1 MTVPSKTN
9 SRVTFFLALS
19 LLVVLVLQLAHTSRA
34 NSVTWDESHHLFD
47 GYNIWTHHDYG
58 LNPEVPSFA
67 KLVTAAPMLLMRLYV
82 PTVQNRPEQTEAYLD
97 GKDFLFRNDAN
108 RVLFIARMTMAI
120 FTVVLAITIFAAGT
134 EIFGSIVGLVA
145 LAFFVFDP
153 NILANG
159 ALVTTD
165 VPIACCI
172 FLALYLF
179 YRYTRRPTLARLL
192 LVGIVTGLAMA
203 TKFTG
208 LLVPPMLFLVAI
220 AESFYGRDW
229 RILIRRTLAIIAVGV
244 ISYIVLWAFYGF
256 RYNARPAGRELNP
269 PLADYLKQVP
279 NPTDGAHLALLARHH
294 ILPEAYI
301 FGLANTK
308 ITEFA
313 DTSYFFGRIYRHGT
327 RLYFPAAFL
336 IKSTL
341 PFLILFVVALAL
353 LVTGRLKPGLEPF
366 LLLAPPAFYFV
377 VAMHSTMDIGYRH
390 LLIIFPFLYIFIAT
404 AAVAV
409 IQMNRRWSYAIAVL
423 LLWQVVTSA
432 RVSPAYMAYANEAWG
447 GPSQLHNY
455 LGDANTDWG
464 QQLKAAHKYL
474 ASHNIKSCWLAY
486 FADGVVDTAY
496 YGIPCKRLPTVET
509 TAWLNLPMN
518 VPPEIDGPVLISDGV
533 LAGIDYGDGALNPYQ
548 QFRSLRPTAA
558 IEYGLFVYDGHF
570 KVPLASALVDATKA
584 QHLLW
589 ANNPSEA
596 LPEAEQATTLAPD
609 SAAVQTVLG
618 DVLLKLNRTD
628 EARQHYQQALNLTQT
643 IKPELQ
649 TSLATEIK
657 GKLATLP
664 TVQAQT
670 P

>member
-1 MTVPSKTN
+1 MTVPSKTA
-9 SRVTFFLALS
+9 SRITIPLA
-19 LLVVLVLQLAHTSRA
+19 LLVVLILQLAHTSRA
-34 NSVTWDESHHLFD
+34 NSVTWDEAHHLFD

-58 LNPEVPSFA
+58 LNPEVPPFA
-67 KLVTAAPMLLMRLYV
+67 KLVAAAPLLPMHLFV
-82 PTVQNRPEQTEAYLD
+82 PTVQDRSEQTEAFLD

-108 RVLFIARMTMAI
+108 KLLFIARMTMAI
-120 FTVVLAITIFAAGT
+120 FTVVLAVTIFAAGT
-134 EIFGSIVGLVA
+134 EMLGPIAGLVA

-153 NILANG
+153 NILAHG

-172 FLALYLF
+172 FLALYLY
-179 YRYTRRPTLARLL
+179 YRYTRRPTLTRLL
-192 LVGIVTGLAMA
+192 LVGLVTGLAMA

-208 LLVPPMLFLVAI
+208 LLVLPMLFLVAI
-220 AESFYGRDW
+220 AESVYGRDW
-229 RILIRRTLAIIAVGV
+229 RILIRRALAIIAVAF

-279 NPTDGAHLALLARHH
+279 DPHDSAHMALLARHH

-327 RLYFPAAFL
+327 RLYFPAALL

-341 PFLILFVVALAL
+341 PFLILFAVGLAL
-353 LVTGRLKPGLEPF
+353 LIAGRLKRGLKPF
-366 LLLAPPAFYFV
+366 ILLAPPAFYFV

-390 LLIIFPFLYIFIAT
+390 LLIIFPFLYIFIAA
-404 AAVAV
+404 AAVV
-409 IQMNRRWSYAIAVL
+409 LMQMNRRWTFAIAAL
-423 LLWQVVTSA
+423 LLWQGVTSA

-447 GPSQLHNY
+447 GPSHLHNY

-464 QQLKAAHKYL
+464 QQLKAAHQYL
-474 ASHNIKSCWLAY
+474 ASHNIKDCWLAY

-518 VPPEIDGPVLISDGV
+518 VPPEIDGPILISDGV
-533 LAGIDYGDGALNPYQ
+533 LAGIDYGDGALNPYE
-548 QFRSLRPTAA
+548 QFRELKPTAA
-558 IEYGLFVYDGHF
+558 IDYGLFVYDGHF
-570 KVPLASALVDATKA
+570 KIPLASALVHATKA

-589 ANNPSEA
+589 GGNPGDALVEA
-596 LPEAEQATTLAPD
+596 QQAVALAPD
-609 SAAVQTVLG
+609 SASVQTVLG
-618 DVLLKLNRTD
+618 DVLSKLNRPD
-628 EARQHYQQALNLTQT
+628 EARQHYEQALNLTQT

-649 TSLATEIK
+649 TSLAAEVK

-664 TVQAQT
+664 TAEART